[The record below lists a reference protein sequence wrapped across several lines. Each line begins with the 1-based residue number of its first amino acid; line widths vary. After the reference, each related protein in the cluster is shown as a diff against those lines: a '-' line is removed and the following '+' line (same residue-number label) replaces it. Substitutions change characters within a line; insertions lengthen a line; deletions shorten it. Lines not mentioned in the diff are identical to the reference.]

1 MANVTVTVSIPRR
14 IYKHL
19 RDQLRPMLKN
29 PRRDPISGVIVTEPM
44 FPGDDPVAEWI
55 RQTVAMNVKQVI
67 RSSEQRPADVDRL
80 AQAIEDA
87 QKRLDEYCSPEVSS
101 SGYENVDSE

>member
-1 MANVTVTVSIPRR
+1 MTVTVVVPKG

-19 RDQLRPMLKN
+19 RDHLKPMMKN

-55 RQTVAMNVKQVI
+55 RQTVAMNIKQVL
-67 RSSEQRPADVDRL
+67 RSKAERPAALERL
-80 AQAIEDA
+80 EAAVQDA
-87 QKRLDEYCSPEVSS
+87 QRQLDEYCSPQVISTGLTEV
-101 SGYENVDSE
+101 